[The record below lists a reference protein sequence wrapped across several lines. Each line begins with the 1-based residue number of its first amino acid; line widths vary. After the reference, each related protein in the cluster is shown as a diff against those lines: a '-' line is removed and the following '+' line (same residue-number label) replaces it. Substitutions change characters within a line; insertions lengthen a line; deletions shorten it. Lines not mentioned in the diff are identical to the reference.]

1 MDALNE
7 IFDLTFE
14 IEELQNKRH
23 EIQEVIFH
31 KIRSH
36 TERLKVIALELT
48 NNSVGDDIF
57 LVSQKHEG
65 WYRLDQPG
73 ERRLSDSK
81 LTLEEY
87 KTRLKD
93 VILGFRIDPNHEDF
107 REYDEGK
114 NDLIED
120 IIEAI
125 DRTPQEEDRRD
136 KLFGRLVDLIGK
148 ENL

>member
-65 WYRLDQPG
+65 WYRLEEIFHVVSKMKRG
-73 ERRLSDSK
+73 NLS
-81 LTLEEY
+81 LPF
-87 KTRLKD
+87 
-93 VILGFRIDPNHEDF
+93 I
-107 REYDEGK
+107 
-114 NDLIED
+114 
-120 IIEAI
+120 
-125 DRTPQEEDRRD
+125 
-136 KLFGRLVDLIGK
+136 
-148 ENL
+148 